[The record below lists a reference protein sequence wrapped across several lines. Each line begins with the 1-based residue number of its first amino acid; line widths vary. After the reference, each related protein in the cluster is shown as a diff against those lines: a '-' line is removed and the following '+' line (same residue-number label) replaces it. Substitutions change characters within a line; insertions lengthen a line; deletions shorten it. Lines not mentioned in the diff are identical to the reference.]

1 MNRIARVWHSPF
13 TRLALYYIGLVAFA
27 ALVVLAFPGLIVK
40 LQQFRELSA
49 ISVFTGKGKQIEQP
63 TGVATLSEADL
74 VLITAVSM
82 IGALLMV
89 LPVAWVYLV
98 TKRQRGYDR
107 SVVHTV
113 TVLPMAAAGT
123 IILVQNS
130 LALAFALAAIVAV
143 VRFRN
148 TLRDTQD
155 SVYIFIALGVG
166 IAAGVCAPTVG
177 ALMSALFNFTVLG
190 LWQVN
195 FGNVYADRSAL
206 TGRLR
211 LGEALVGPGRSDG
224 GYLAL
229 GDPDLLEALAPDAL
243 EEVAARAARLHRYLQ
258 ADAAAT
264 KKKKRF
270 TDLVLVHAAV
280 LQPAQRLIEEV
291 LAAMADRWEL
301 AEIQPGEG
309 GRATLQYLVRLGGE
323 ISPTAL
329 LERVKERGAEHVVA
343 VEYHSL
349 RGLGIGKPRKKTWAP

>member
-1 MNRIARVWHSPF
+1 VNGIARVWRSPF
-13 TRLALYYIGLVAFA
+13 TRLVLYYIGLVVLA
-27 ALVVLAFPGLIVK
+27 ALVVLAFPGLVAK

-49 ISVFTGKGKQIEQP
+49 ISVFAGKGKQIEQP
-63 TGVATLSEADL
+63 TGVATLSDADL
-74 VLITAVSM
+74 AVITAVAM
-82 IGALLMV
+82 IAALLLV

-98 TKRQRGYDR
+98 TKRRRGYDR
-107 SVVHTV
+107 SVVQTV

-155 SVYIFIALGVG
+155 AVYIFIALGVG
-166 IAAGVCAPTVG
+166 IAAI
-177 ALMSALFNFTVLG
+177 FNFTVLG

-195 FGNVYADRSAL
+195 FGNLYADQSPL

-211 LGEALVGPGRSDG
+211 LGEALVGPGKSDG

-229 GDPDLLEALAPDAL
+229 GDPDLLEALAPDTL
-243 EEVAARAARLHRYLQ
+243 QEVAARAARLRRYVQ

-264 KKKKRF
+264 KKKKRY
-270 TDLVLVHAAV
+270 TDLVLVHAVV
-280 LQPAQRLIEEV
+280 LQPAQRLVEEV

-309 GRATLQYLVRLGGE
+309 GRATLEYLVRLGGE
-323 ISPTAL
+323 IPPTAL
-329 LERVKERGAEHVVA
+329 LQRVKELGAEHVVA

-349 RGLGIGKPRKKTWAP
+349 RGLGNGKRGKKTWAA

>member
-1 MNRIARVWHSPF
+1 VNGIARVWRSPF
-13 TRLALYYIGLVAFA
+13 TRLVLYYIGLVVLA
-27 ALVVLAFPGLIVK
+27 ALVVLAFPGLVAK

-49 ISVFTGKGKQIEQP
+49 ISVFAGKGKQIEQP

-74 VLITAVSM
+74 AVITAVAM
-82 IGALLMV
+82 IAALLLV

-107 SVVHTV
+107 SVVQTV

-155 SVYIFIALGVG
+155 AVYIFIALGVG
-166 IAAGVCAPTVG
+166 IAAGVCALTVG
-177 ALMSALFNFTVLG
+177 ALMSAIFNFTVLG

-195 FGNVYADRSAL
+195 FGNLYADQSPL

-211 LGEALVGPGRSDG
+211 LGEALVGPGKSDG

-229 GDPDLLEALAPDAL
+229 GHPDLLEALAPDTL
-243 EEVAARAARLHRYLQ
+243 QEVAARAARLRRYVQ

-264 KKKKRF
+264 KKKKRY
-270 TDLVLVHAAV
+270 TDLVLVHAVV
-280 LQPAQRLIEEV
+280 LQPAQRLVEEV

-309 GRATLQYLVRLGGE
+309 GRATLEYLVRLGGE
-323 ISPTAL
+323 IPPTAL
-329 LERVKERGAEHVVA
+329 LQRVKEEGAEQVVA

-349 RGLGIGKPRKKTWAP
+349 RGLGNGKRGKKTWAA